1 MTVLKGTDINVYGQC
16 GCLICGEG
24 VPLSSPL
31 DKGPRI
37 CNKCKGAVMHV
48 RKVLEQPPEG
58 DVNVNSDPDEEY
70 SRGKIE

>member
-31 DKGPRI
+31 DKGPKI
-37 CNKCKGAVMHV
+37 CNKCKGAVMYV
-48 RKVLEQPPEG
+48 RRQLLGDTSKPEG
-58 DVNVNSDPDEEY
+58 GEVTE
-70 SRGKIE
+70 